1 MNEGNIQQKQ
11 NYKEREKKK
20 GKKSVEE
27 EKVTNLQIDFLRSKN
42 DENDLDRHILI
53 RNIRNNG
60 RTDEFI
66 IEVGPQ
72 TTIKYIKD
80 TIHARKG
87 VDPDSQ
93 CLRRWANRNDFFA
106 NELQDTSTISD
117 NGIVDGEVISLE
129 KHRKKVIV
137 KSSGETKKVGKDSD
151 SDEDFFGAMDA
162 ALKADGFE
170 VGGRRKRR
178 RKKRKK
184 TRRKTKRR
192 KKKKTRRKKKKTR
205 RKKKK
210 TRRKY

>member
-1 MNEGNIQQKQ
+1 MNEGNIQQQQKQ

-20 GKKSVEE
+20 RKQSVKSK

-53 RNIRNNG
+53 RNTRNNG
-60 RTDEFI
+60 RTDEDVLI
-66 IEVGPQ
+66 LVGPQ

-106 NELQDTSTISD
+106 NELRDTSTISD
-117 NGIVDGEVISLE
+117 NGIVDGEVISFE

-151 SDEDFFGAMDA
+151 SDEDFNDAMDA

-205 RKKKK
+205 RK
-210 TRRKY
+210 Y

>member
-20 GKKSVEE
+20 RKQSVKSK

-53 RNIRNNG
+53 RNTRNNG
-60 RTDEFI
+60 RTDEDVLI
-66 IEVGPQ
+66 LVGPQ

-87 VDPDSQ
+87 FDPDSQ

-106 NELQDTSTISD
+106 NELRDKSTISG
-117 NGIVDGEVISLE
+117 NGIVNGEVISMTL

-151 SDEDFFGAMDA
+151 SDEDFFGEMDA
-162 ALKADGFE
+162 LLKADGFE

-205 RKKKK
+205 RK
-210 TRRKY
+210 Y

>member
-20 GKKSVEE
+20 GKKSVKSK

-60 RTDEFI
+60 RTDEDVLI
-66 IEVGPQ
+66 LVGPQ

-106 NELQDTSTISD
+106 NELQDISTISD
-117 NGIVDGEVISLE
+117 NGIVNGEVISFE

-162 ALKADGFE
+162 ALKADGFK

-192 KKKKTRRKKKKTR
+192 RRKKKKTR
-205 RKKKK
+205 RKKNK